1 MKKQTLHLVT
11 FLVAFSLF
19 VTPRLLPAAPSYYE
33 GKTIVI
39 VVGFGVGGGYDRM
52 TRLIAKY
59 LPKYIPGK
67 PTIIIDNMPG
77 AGSIIA
83 ANRIYNLEK
92 PDGLTLG
99 CINRGIPYSQLLKAT
114 GVKFDLRKF
123 SWIGSAG
130 SEATVLAIRADLPYK
145 TFEGLRRAKEP
156 IHMGATGLADSS
168 TQFTILAKDFLG
180 LNAKIVTYSAIPE
193 LMLALERKE
202 VDGRSGTYSS
212 LKLFI
217 ERGLLR
223 PVLRGR
229 VAEPGIENLPV
240 NEDLTTDKK
249 AKMIMALQS
258 APDRM
263 GRPYVATPGTPP
275 EIMKTMK
282 DAFIKASKDPAL
294 IEESRKMKIDF
305 EYVPAEECLK
315 VVNFILNQPEDIVK
329 EFSKYIKF

>member
-1 MKKQTLHLVT
+1 MKRRIS
-11 FLVAFSLF
+11 FLVVVFF
-19 VTPRLLPAAPSYYE
+19 VLSIFTTQGEILAAPYYE
-33 GKTIVI
+33 GKTIII

-145 TFEGLRRAKEP
+145 TFDELRKAKEP
-156 IHMGATGLADSS
+156 IHMGATGLAAND
-168 TQFTILAKDFLG
+168 TQFTLLAKEFIG

-193 LMLALERKE
+193 LMLAVERKE

-212 LKLFI
+212 LKPFI

-223 PVLRGR
+223 PLLRGR

-240 NEDLTTDKK
+240 NEDLTTDKM
-249 AKMIMALQS
+249 AKTIMAMQS
-258 APDRM
+258 YPDRM

-275 EIMKTMK
+275 EIMKIMK
-282 DAFIKASKDPAL
+282 DAFMRASKDSAL
-294 IEESRKMKIDF
+294 IEESRKMKMDF

-315 VVNFILNQPEDIVK
+315 VVNFVLNQPEDIVK
-329 EFSKYIKF
+329 EFGKYIKF